1 MSLPFW
7 FTLLLFTKG
16 KGPLPTKAILL
27 GTGVLVWTALM
38 YYVVKGEIALPFVGK
53 SPLRTPV
60 YFVIPVGLVLL
71 FRRWMTKEPFSQH
84 LLVSLQLFRLIGM
97 VFVLEWWR
105 GVLPAVFAQPAG
117 WGDLLTSVIAVYIL
131 VRYRKTAIPRNAL
144 VALGIVGLID
154 IASAFFFGIA
164 SASTPLQILS
174 FELPNRVSEYPT
186 GLIPGFLVPFA
197 VAGHILSLSQLP
209 KS

>member
-1 MSLPFW
+1 M
-7 FTLLLFTKG
+7 LL
-16 KGPLPTKAILL
+16 
-27 GTGVLVWTALM
+27 WTALL
-38 YYVVKGEIALPFVGK
+38 YSVVKEDIALPLIGK

-60 YFVIPVGLVLL
+60 YFIIPVGLVLL
-71 FRRWMTKEPFSQH
+71 FRRWLTKEPFSQH
-84 LLVSLQLFRLIGM
+84 RLVSLQLFRVIGM

-117 WGDLLTSVIAVYIL
+117 WGDLLTSGIAVYIL

-144 VALGIVGLID
+144 LILGTVGLID

-164 SASTPLQILS
+164 SAPTPLQILS
-174 FELPNRVSEYPT
+174 FEMPNRVGEYPT

-197 VAGHILSLSQLP
+197 VTGHILSLSQLP
-209 KS
+209 RS